1 MAAPSPSALQQALLA
16 LNPAQQEA
24 AKHIDG
30 ALLILAGA
38 GSGKTKTITTRLAYL
53 VDEVGIPPHSTLTL
67 TFTNKAAEEMRE
79 RALSLLDTTL
89 NAPPLYW

>member
-38 GSGKTKTITTRLAYL
+38 GSGKTKTITTRLAAFMH
-53 VDEVGIPPHSTLTL
+53 VS
-67 TFTNKAAEEMRE
+67 
-79 RALSLLDTTL
+79 
-89 NAPPLYW
+89 